1 MNVPATETP
10 PTATE
15 PPGRAGRAAARV
27 LVRWNLAAL
36 GAGFAWFAYID
47 APITDGAMWL
57 FAAAVIIGFLSL
69 VTALVGCEPR
79 SAASGARTR
88 RAAQLLFGVAL
99 GLLLAAATLTL
110 NLKGTG
116 TDDADTQTAEVIPA

>member
-1 MNVPATETP
+1 MN
-10 PTATE
+10 E
-15 PPGRAGRAAARV
+15 PPNTGPDRPGREARAAARA

-57 FAAAVIIGFLSL
+57 FAVAVMAGFLSL
-69 VTALVGCEPR
+69 VTALVGCEAR
-79 SAASGARTR
+79 SAATGARTR

-99 GLLLAAATLTL
+99 GLLLLAGVVTL

-116 TDDADTQTAEVIPA
+116 GADEGTQTAQVIPA